1 MKKFFAI
8 VMSMLMIACFM
19 PSMAFAEQSAENDA
33 TSIDLD
39 TFIKWL
45 QESHYTV
52 DGSTYSNTNA
62 VQDGKLNV
70 KWSPVSG
77 CFDDRDDHTCTVKKA
92 VPTGNTPNRVNDNY
106 AQYQLFKGLS
116 SNVTIKNVN
125 FEYTPGIFKICANT
139 DWTKEGAETIPAEL
153 QFENVGDTTLI
164 GCTFDKTGV
173 SVMDANESH
182 KTIIKDCTF
191 RNVNKN
197 CFNAAEYGDYAI
209 HGLRNGKIYV
219 SGNTFENVCRAMLIY
234 SSNNTETYIVNN
246 DFSGVADNEAMIKV
260 DGTKTDAKLV
270 VFGNTDTG
278 NRGTVCRMVENIQ
291 IHTGVD
297 DNITYTTN
305 SNYRGN
311 ETADIGSVSV
321 ASDGVATSTVLT
333 VAKIV
338 KNNAATEYETLAAAI
353 ANATSGDTITL
364 LNDVAVSSA
373 LSVNKNVTIDGQ
385 GKYTIK
391 AASDFSA
398 KSGKENNCVL
408 YITSDVTLKDVSV
421 DGNDKC
427 RVICCTSGKLTIDGA
442 TVTKGKTASSY
453 IGGVYMTGKSSFEMK
468 SGSIAQNSN
477 AKDYQSNYLQYSKDL
492 WIGSEATGIISGGTV
507 GNAFVNANKYSKNE
521 AGLTLTGGKIG
532 NVYVEYD
539 DSQKAQFIYTDGV
552 VEKLYLAKDNK
563 GNSIGVAPEKG
574 NTYNGGISEDQ
585 VATVTLKYAD
595 SSTSG
600 EVLTVPKNSL
610 VNLPAPTL
618 SGYTFNGWYSEG
630 TKIASPYTVTE
641 DATLAASWSRIRSG
655 SSSSSSTTTTTD
667 TVTNKTEDKTTETG
681 STTETNEVAT
691 TTATVKTETKTAAD
705 GTKTVAATVDTTTA
719 SKIVEKA
726 VENKSEEVVI
736 DAAAAA
742 TTGTTA
748 VTETAAGTTT
758 KVDLPEQTVKAI
770 AEKTEAAVTIKSEA
784 AEIKLDTEAVKAV
797 AEQAGDTGTV
807 NLVVETV
814 AQNETKVEVD
824 LKLVTSKGTVSDF
837 KGGSV
842 SVTIKLNT
850 ALAAKPVVCVYIDDF
865 GTYHKV
871 KGVKNA
877 DGTFTFET
885 GHFSTYAVMEEGEA
899 DGVIAEQTKNVK
911 KKVNG
916 LSLKARSAKTAKGN
930 IKVTL
935 TVDADDIK
943 AIEELGYT
951 VKYKFYRSTEKSASY
966 KAALEKA
973 DKTYTNT
980 TGKKGTKYYYKA
992 RVMIYDAQGELVT
1005 KTELKQCRYACRT
1018 K

>member
-19 PSMAFAEQSAENDA
+19 PSMAFAEQTTYDTLGDLASGKSITVNFSYQENVTTKG
-33 TSIDLD
+33 TSVTI
-39 TFIKWL
+39 
-45 QESHYTV
+45 
-52 DGSTYSNTNA
+52 
-62 VQDGKLNV
+62 DGKNDSV
-70 KWSPVSG
+70 TKWV
-77 CFDDRDDHTCTVKKA
+77 DAWV
-92 VPTGNTPNRVNDNY
+92 
-106 AQYQLFKGLS
+106 YQDT
-116 SNVTIKNVN
+116 TIKNV
-125 FEYTPGIFKICANT
+125 
-139 DWTKEGAETIPAEL
+139 
-153 QFENVGDTTLI
+153 
-164 GCTFDKTGV
+164 
-173 SVMDANESH
+173 
-182 KTIIKDCTF
+182 
-191 RNVNKN
+191 
-197 CFNAAEYGDYAI
+197 
-209 HGLRNGKIYV
+209 
-219 SGNTFENVCRAMLIY
+219 TFENGATFNVGVDGVTLSLENCTFKACDQSKLTNEGHQSKTNSGGGMCLDV
-234 SSNNTETYIVNN
+234 ETRNHTGVTFNIKNCTSEGDGSDTTPAYGNKYDQNGNVEDAHKKRGYGIALNAIEGSCDDSPTLSIDGCVIEDTRGNAIQLHGTTGNVTIENSYIKSWGRN
-246 DFSGVADNEAMIKV
+246 SGKFTWTSADNTSKEDDGNSTAIRGDMGTERTVIIENVYFGMDEDVTTRPNDREIKQV
-260 DGTKTDAKLV
+260 KMGSNKEDFA
-270 VFGNTDTG
+270 GNTDG
-278 NRGTVCRMVENIQ
+278 ERVAGT
-291 IHTGVD
+291 
-297 DNITYTTN
+297 Y
-305 SNYRGN
+305 S
-311 ETADIGSVSV
+311 
-321 ASDGVATSTVLT
+321 ASSCE
-333 VAKIV
+333 AKIGTTPYKKLSEAV
-338 KNNAATEYETLAAAI
+338 TEAENEA
-353 ANATSGDTITL
+353 TITL
-364 LNDVAVSSA
+364 LNDVTVSSA

-391 AASDFSA
+391 AADNFSTG
-398 KSGKENNCVL
+398 SSKEDNCVL
-408 YITSDVTLKDVSV
+408 YIAGDVTLKNVSV

-427 RVICCTSGKLTIDGA
+427 RVICCTSGKLTIDGT

-453 IGGVYMTGKSSFEMK
+453 IGGVYMTGGSSFEMK
-468 SGSIAQNSN
+468 SGSITQNSN
-477 AKDYQSNYLQYSKDL
+477 AEDYQNNYIQYSKDL

-539 DSQKAQFIYTDGV
+539 NSKKAQFIYTDGV
-552 VEKLYLAKDNK
+552 VEKLYLAKDDK
-563 GNSIGVAPEKG
+563 GNSIEMAPEKG

-595 SSTSG
+595 SSTSDD
-600 EVLTVPKNSL
+600 VLTVPENSL
-610 VNLPAPTL
+610 VNLPTPTL

-630 TKIASPYTVTE
+630 TKIASPYTVTK

-667 TVTNKTEDKTTETG
+667 TVTNTTEDKGADTSTSTGTTT
-681 STTETNEVAT
+681 VAT
-691 TTATVKTETKTAAD
+691 TTATVKAETKTATD

-736 DAAAAA
+736 DAATAA

-758 KVDLPEQTVKAI
+758 EVALPEQTVKAI

-797 AEQAGDTGTV
+797 AEQAGDLGTV

-842 SVTIKLNT
+842 SVTVKLNT

-871 KGVKNA
+871 KGAKNA

-885 GHFSTYAVMEEGEA
+885 GHFSTYAVMAEDEA

-911 KKVNG
+911 DKVG
-916 LSLKARSAKTAKGN
+916 DLSLKARSEKTEKGS

-935 TVDADDIK
+935 TVDGEAIK
-943 AIEELGYT
+943 AIEDLGYT

-966 KAALEKA
+966 KAALEKTG
-973 DKTYTNT
+973 KTYTNT

-992 RVMIYDAQGELVT
+992 RVMVYDAQGELVA
-1005 KTELKQCRYACRT
+1005 KSELKQCRYACRIR
-1018 K
+1018 